1 MFPEGGVGQVTQIG
15 ERLLR
20 AADLLI
26 ERERSYE
33 YFVFDLGEI
42 VREIN
47 EKMANSLSLW
57 SHSYRWGHT

>member
-1 MFPEGGVGQVTQIG
+1 MFPEGGIGQVTQIG

>member
-1 MFPEGGVGQVTQIG
+1 MTQIG

-26 ERERSYE
+26 ERERSCE

-47 EKMANSLSLW
+47 EKMTNSLSLW
-57 SHSYRWGHT
+57 SHSYRWSHT

>member
-1 MFPEGGVGQVTQIG
+1 MLPEGGVGQVTQIG

-26 ERERSYE
+26 EREGSCE
-33 YFVFDLGEI
+33 YFVLNLGEI
-42 VREIN
+42 VRKIN
-47 EKMANSLSLW
+47 EKMTNSLSLW

>member
-26 ERERSYE
+26 ERERSCE

-57 SHSYRWGHT
+57 SHSYRWSHT